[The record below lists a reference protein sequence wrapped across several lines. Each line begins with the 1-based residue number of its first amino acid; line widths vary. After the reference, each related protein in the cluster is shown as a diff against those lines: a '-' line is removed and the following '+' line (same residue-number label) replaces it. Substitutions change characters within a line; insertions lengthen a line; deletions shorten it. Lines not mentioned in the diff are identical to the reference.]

1 MSDAGGQQGPPTY
14 YANIIT
20 SLLTVDDLTLEFR
33 RFDKPHREM
42 LATPSQQLAVVPPAS
57 TAEVM
62 QHEPIARVVVT
73 FSAATALKEYLDSAL
88 PRIEESRRTGR
99 LT

>member
-33 RFDKPHREM
+33 RFDTPHREM
-42 LATPSQQLAVVPPAS
+42 ATPGQQLTVVPPAS
-57 TAEVM
+57 AAEVM
-62 QHEPIARVVVT
+62 QQEPIGRVVVT
-73 FSAATALKEYLDSAL
+73 FSAARALKEYLDSAL